1 MGSLGPGPV
10 PDLQA
15 DVPVPTPTS
24 PPLTVPPATSVL
36 PPGLASLSLPPPL
49 LPARNPLG
57 TELAL
62 FLCLFPQDK
71 NGVDYLANIFE
82 QKDKNKDQRIEFS
95 EFLSLLGDIA
105 TGYHK
110 HSHQQELCPPE
121 HQ

>member
-1 MGSLGPGPV
+1 TDHQQKGFLGDGE
-10 PDLQA
+10 
-15 DVPVPTPTS
+15 TR
-24 PPLTVPPATSVL
+24 
-36 PPGLASLSLPPPL
+36 
-49 LPARNPLG
+49 PARSGNS
-57 TELAL
+57 ECVR
-62 FLCLFPQDK
+62 LCRSRRRQERRVRLKRARDK

-110 HSHQQELCPPE
+110 HSHQQELCPPG